1 MKSLESRKRPL
12 AVRSTL
18 MLALTCLGCGLG
30 ISACSSDTPEVGD
43 SEEAGSVSQAM
54 GAGVTVQVT
63 FSSEYL
69 PKNAGWF
76 TNNWEGS
83 ITYKLDPQ
91 ANLASINPDGAGITA
106 LNVYPG
112 TQRQYIDGIGSSLE
126 ESTVYN
132 LMKMNTTVRAGALK
146 EMFTHDGWGN
156 NKGINMSL
164 ARICL
169 GASDFTGRAFY
180 SYGSPADIQNDITYN
195 IVSILQQAK
204 GYSPFLRFMGSP
216 WSPPTSMKTSGNLIG
231 GNLISGQE
239 GALSTYLRQ
248 AVKAY
253 ADNGLKLWSMT
264 MQNEPLFIP
273 ADYPGMGVADWQGR
287 DTAKALRTELNNN
300 GQNDVKILAYDHNFA
315 QAYPYMD
322 ATAND
327 AAAVAAIDGTGFHDY
342 AGDPSM
348 MTTVHDDARMAG
360 KSVHLTERSVWG
372 VAGADRIVQYF
383 RNWAQSYNA
392 WVTMLDSNIQ
402 PEQWSGVPDPT
413 MLIQSAAA
421 PNTYW
426 RTPEY
431 YIMGQ
436 FSKYVQPGARRIDS
450 DAGSSGTVTN
460 VAFLNPSGE
469 IVMVVVNQT
478 AGSQTFKILSQG
490 GQITATLP
498 AKTVGTYRWMSDA
511 WGGAPGVGA
520 TLQAESAYQF
530 GGLVSGSNVS
540 YYEVGD
546 YTVHRDVN
554 FSGATSLN
562 MRVSSGNGS
571 GGGLVE
577 VRLDSPT
584 GTLLGSTTVT
594 NTGGWGSYVDKN
606 VPFTTTASGVHALV
620 VRAAT
625 GSGGIM
631 NPDYYV
637 LQNGTGT
644 PGTNVTIQAESGT
657 QTGTQLENGNTTV
670 GFFDAGDHMA
680 FSNVNMNS
688 VTSLDLRVA
697 GLNSGGTMEVRLGS
711 PTGSVLG
718 SYTMTSTGG
727 WATWATR
734 NMALT
739 TTATGNQTLYLRGA
753 SGGGILNID
762 YFVTR

>member
-1 MKSLESRKRPL
+1 MKILENRKRSL
-12 AVRSTL
+12 VLRSTL
-18 MLALTCLGCGLG
+18 MLALSCLGCGIG
-30 ISACSSDTPEVGD
+30 ITACATTDSID
-43 SEEAGSVSQAM
+43 SEQVGALSQAM
-54 GAGVTVQVT
+54 GAGTAVQVT
-63 FSSEYL
+63 FSSEYN

-76 TNNWEGS
+76 TNNWEANV
-83 ITYKLDPQ
+83 TYKLDAQ
-91 ANLASINPDGAGITA
+91 ASLSSIAPNGAAITA
-106 LNVYPG
+106 INVYPG
-112 TQRQYIDGIGSSLE
+112 TQLQVIDGVGSSLE
-126 ESTVYN
+126 ETTVYN
-132 LMKMNTTVRAGALK
+132 LMKMSATTRTNALK

-164 ARICL
+164 ARVCL
-169 GASDFTGRAFY
+169 GSSDFTARAFY
-180 SYGSPADIQNDITYN
+180 SYGSPANIQNDVTYN
-195 IVSILQQAK
+195 IIAVLQQAK
-204 GYSPFLRFMGSP
+204 GLSPFLRFMGSA

-239 GALSTYLRQ
+239 GALATYLRQ

-253 ADNGLKLWSMT
+253 ADNGLKMWSMT
-264 MQNEPLFIP
+264 LQNEPLFIP

-322 ATAND
+322 STAND
-327 AAAVAAIDGTGFHDY
+327 PAAVAAIDGTAFHDY
-342 AGDPSM
+342 AGEPTT
-348 MTTVHDDARMAG
+348 MTTVHNDARLAG
-360 KSVHLTERSVWG
+360 KSVHLSERSVWG

-413 MLIQSAAA
+413 MIIQSAAS

-436 FSKYVQPGARRIDS
+436 FSKYVQPGARRIES

-460 VAFLNPSGE
+460 VAFINPSGE

-478 AGSQTFKILSQG
+478 AGAQTFKILSQG

-498 AKTVGTYRWMSDA
+498 AKTVGTYRWQSDA

-530 GGLVSGSNVS
+530 GGLVTGTNVS
-540 YYEVGD
+540 YYENGD
-546 YTVHRDVN
+546 YTVQRDVN
-554 FSGATSLN
+554 FTGATSLN
-562 MRVSSGNGS
+562 MRVASGNTT

-594 NTGGWGSYVDKN
+594 NTGGWTTYIDKN
-606 VPFTTTASGVHALV
+606 VPFTTTATGVHALV
-620 VRAAT
+620 VRAVS
-625 GSGGIM
+625 GSGGVM
-631 NPDYYV
+631 NPDYYQ
-637 LQNGTGT
+637 LLNGGGGS

-680 FSNVNMNS
+680 FANVNMNS
-688 VTSLDLRVA
+688 VTSLELRVA
-697 GLNSGGTMEVRLGS
+697 GLNAGGVMEARLDS
-711 PTGSVLG
+711 PTGTVLG

-734 NMALT
+734 SMALT
-739 TTATGNQTLYLRGA
+739 TTATGNHTLYLRGA

-762 YFVTR
+762 YLITR